1 MADWLL
7 NLPVPGM
14 AIAILAAIYF
24 ATWLV
29 YAVIARLAV
38 GPRAQA
44 FKSISAGMLSPL
56 AVIFALL
63 VGFFGAQ
70 VWNDADRANQ
80 AVNREA
86 SALRA
91 VVLLGTGLPPEIDAQ
106 VRKLVRVY
114 IEDAVGQ
121 EWPVMARRG
130 ATLTLA
136 PAHLVQVLQRA
147 RSGDPHGP
155 GQVKAQAEMVS
166 AVELALDARRQRILL
181 SRSSINWVKWV
192 VLILQAGITMVAI
205 AMVHSE
211 NRLGMKII
219 MGLFA
224 SSVGIAML
232 LLAAHTRPFTGEIS
246 VSPAVLL
253 QVMPEAPGS
262 RGPPN

>member
-1 MADWLL
+1 MTDWLL
-7 NLPVPGM
+7 NLPVTVM
-14 AIAILAAIYF
+14 AIVLLAAIYLG
-24 ATWLV
+24 TW
-29 YAVIARLAV
+29 VIYTVVNRLAV
-38 GPRAQA
+38 GPRAHA

-91 VVLLGTGLPPEIDAQ
+91 VVLLGTALPPEVDAQ
-106 VRKLVRVY
+106 VRNLVRLY
-114 IEDAVGQ
+114 IEDAVGG
-121 EWPVMARRG
+121 EWPAMAGRG
-130 ATLTLA
+130 ATLKLA
-136 PAHLVQVLQRA
+136 PPHLVQVLQLA
-147 RSGDPHGP
+147 FAIDPKGP
-155 GQVKAQAEMVS
+155 AQVKAQSEMVS
-166 AVELALDARRQRILL
+166 AVELALDARRQRIIL
-181 SRSSINWVKWV
+181 SRSSLNWVKWL

-211 NRLGMKII
+211 NRTGMRII

-224 SSVGIAML
+224 TSVAIAVL
-232 LLAAHTRPFTGEIS
+232 LLAAHSRPFSGEIS
-246 VSPAVLL
+246 VSPALLL

-262 RGPPN
+262 RAPPK